1 MCYTTS
7 VDCKAANRLILWPL
21 KCGEPRADPFRVD
34 LAASHKGE
42 AMRYTR
48 LATYDIV
55 KGTFP
60 ELTTIAEKGILP
72 VFIREP
78 GFVDYGLVDVGHNKV
93 VAISIWETR
102 EEAQK
107 SVTMAATWVRENI
120 ADRVRLVTTNVGN
133 LALFHG
139 VPVAA

>member
-1 MCYTTS
+1 
-7 VDCKAANRLILWPL
+7 
-21 KCGEPRADPFRVD
+21 
-34 LAASHKGE
+34 
-42 AMRYTR
+42 MRYTR

-72 VFIREP
+72 MFTHEP
-78 GFVDYGLVDVGHNKV
+78 GFVDYGLVDVGQNKI

-102 EEAQK
+102 EEAHK
-107 SVTMAATWVRENI
+107 SATMAATWIKENVS
-120 ADRVRLVTTNVGN
+120 DRVRLVTSYVGD

>member
-1 MCYTTS
+1 
-7 VDCKAANRLILWPL
+7 
-21 KCGEPRADPFRVD
+21 
-34 LAASHKGE
+34 
-42 AMRYTR
+42 MRYTR

-60 ELTTIAEKGILP
+60 ELTGIAEKGILP
-72 VFIREP
+72 LFAKEP
-78 GFVDYGLVDVGHNKV
+78 GFVDYGLVDVGNHKV

-107 SVTMAATWVRENI
+107 SAAMASTWIKENI
-120 ADRVRLVTTNVGN
+120 ADRVRLVTTYVGE

-139 VPVAA
+139 APVAA